1 MADKLV
7 KKLID
12 NYNDVN
18 LQSVT
23 EHIEKES
30 KEPAKPVFVMVQK
43 HTGPTKVTVTE
54 KSRKICAQAILK

>member
-7 KKLID
+7 KKLAE

-23 EHIEKES
+23 ELIEKES
-30 KEPAKPVFVMVQK
+30 KEPAKPVYVMVQK
-43 HTGPTKVTVTE
+43 HTSPTKVTVTD
-54 KSRKICAQAILK
+54 KSRKILTKALLK